1 MPALELSIGSP
12 TPIFTY
18 DMPLEDS
25 YKRSLRTKRWPIND
39 LAIEPDST
47 LQIYFMEKENN
58 NMVLQ
63 IHFTEKKILTQTK
76 KSWKNVSHARRLT

>member
-18 DMPLEDS
+18 DMPPEDS
-25 YKRSLRTKRWPIND
+25 YKRSLRTKRRPIND

-76 KSWKNVSHARRLT
+76 KSWKNV